1 MQCVCHISF
10 IRNIS
15 LLSAQESLLTVLRRA
30 ERTLLRTPTSLTGG
44 QLVAVLRPL
53 ADTPEQGVAQ
63 EAGQGQ
69 TEQTEA
75 GPAEPPGNRNSQ
87 WWPDWRQS
95 GRQCAADKWWC
106 GDTRSVVILF
116 ILHKNCLFWSV
127 KIIRS
132 GRSAEIRDISG
143 EEFHFEN

>member
-44 QLVAVLRPL
+44 QLVAVLGPL
-53 ADTPEQGVAQ
+53 ANSPEQGVAQ

-69 TEQTEA
+69 AENTQTR
-75 GPAEPPGNRNSQ
+75 PPEPPETRGNVRLQ
-87 WWPDWRQS
+87 
-95 GRQCAADKWWC
+95 
-106 GDTRSVVILF
+106 
-116 ILHKNCLFWSV
+116 
-127 KIIRS
+127 
-132 GRSAEIRDISG
+132 
-143 EEFHFEN
+143 